1 MHKQTKWLNCWEVIR
16 VSKHR
21 VDKKKT
27 KRKRKDHSNQELKEV
42 QGFTTR
48 SGLNSLVTF
57 WW

>member
-27 KRKRKDHSNQELKEV
+27 KRKRKDHSNQELQEV
-42 QGFTTR
+42 QGLTTR
-48 SGLNSLVTF
+48 SGLNSLVVN
-57 WW
+57 